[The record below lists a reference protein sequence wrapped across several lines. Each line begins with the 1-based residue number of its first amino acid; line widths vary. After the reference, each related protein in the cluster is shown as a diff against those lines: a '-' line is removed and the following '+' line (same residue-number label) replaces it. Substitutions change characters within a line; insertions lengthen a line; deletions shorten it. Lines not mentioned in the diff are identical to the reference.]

1 MSFVKKLASQTALY
15 GLTNVSRLINFL
27 ILAKLHSTVLSQ
39 VESGVQGNFYAYI
52 SFFNILFTYGIET
65 AFFRFANKTQDPK
78 TVFGTAY
85 ISLIGSSVLLI
96 LLGWAVWP
104 TLAGFTGFA
113 SQPKYLLYLAAILL
127 VDTLAAIPYAGLRQ
141 QNKPIKF
148 AVIKIAGMLVFLL
161 LNLFF
166 LWFCPAVS
174 KGEFCGFALEW
185 INSFYN
191 PQNSLDYI
199 FLANLFSSLLSFILL
214 SPQIFGFKY
223 GFDKQ
228 LWKQM
233 IRFSWPLLIAG
244 LLGMTSETLDRIL
257 IPKLI
262 DGQKGLVQNGIYSQ
276 CYKISIF
283 LTVFV
288 QAFKFAAEPFFFSKA
303 TDSNAPKIYALVMD
317 WFVLVCV
324 LVITLLILYID
335 VAKHLLDQ
343 KFWEGLII
351 VPILL
356 FANLFMGIHANLS
369 IWYKVTDK
377 TFWGLL
383 IALCGAFFTILL
395 NIIWI
400 PQMGY
405 IGAAW
410 ATLIS
415 YLAMSLF
422 SYFVGQKYYKVPYNV
437 LRFTLLVLSAILIT
451 NISDFL
457 VLYFY
462 IIDMWPKLM
471 LNTILLIIYMIFIWK
486 LYITPLRKESAVF
499 SGS

>member
-1 MSFVKKLASQTALY
+1 
-15 GLTNVSRLINFL
+15 
-27 ILAKLHSTVLSQ
+27 
-39 VESGVQGNFYAYI
+39 
-52 SFFNILFTYGIET
+52 
-65 AFFRFANKTQDPK
+65 
-78 TVFGTAY
+78 
-85 ISLIGSSVLLI
+85 
-96 LLGWAVWP
+96 
-104 TLAGFTGFA
+104 
-113 SQPKYLLYLAAILL
+113 
-127 VDTLAAIPYAGLRQ
+127 
-141 QNKPIKF
+141 
-148 AVIKIAGMLVFLL
+148 
-161 LNLFF
+161 
-166 LWFCPAVS
+166 
-174 KGEFCGFALEW
+174 
-185 INSFYN
+185 
-191 PQNSLDYI
+191 
-199 FLANLFSSLLSFILL
+199 
-214 SPQIFGFKY
+214 
-223 GFDKQ
+223 
-228 LWKQM
+228 
-233 IRFSWPLLIAG
+233 
-244 LLGMTSETLDRIL
+244 
-257 IPKLI
+257 
-262 DGQKGLVQNGIYSQ
+262 
-276 CYKISIF
+276 
-283 LTVFV
+283 
-288 QAFKFAAEPFFFSKA
+288 
-303 TDSNAPKIYALVMD
+303 MD

-343 KFWEGLII
+343 KFWEGLTI

>member
-39 VESGVQGNFYAYI
+39 AESGVQGNFYAYI
-52 SFFNILFTYGIET
+52 SFFNILFTYGLET

-78 TVFGTAY
+78 AVFGTAY
-85 ISLIGSSVLLI
+85 ISLMSSSVLLI
-96 LLGWAVWP
+96 FLGWSIWP
-104 TLAGFTGFA
+104 TLASFTGFA
-113 SQPKYLLYLAAILL
+113 SQPKYLLYLGAILL
-127 VDTLAAIPYAGLRQ
+127 VDTLSAIPYAGLRQ
-141 QNKPIKF
+141 QNRPIKF

-166 LWFCPAVS
+166 LWFCPSVS
-174 KGEFCGFALEW
+174 EGKICSFAQGW
-185 INSFYN
+185 INSFYI
-191 PQNSLDYI
+191 PQNNLEYI
-199 FLANLFSSLLSFILL
+199 FLANLISSLFSFILL
-214 SPQIFGFKY
+214 GPQIFGFKY

-233 IRFSWPLLIAG
+233 MQFAGPLLLVG
-244 LLGMTSETLDRIL
+244 LLGMTNETLDRIL

-262 DGQKGLVQNGIYSQ
+262 DGQEGLIQNGIYSQ

-288 QAFKFAAEPFFFSKA
+288 QAFRYAAEPFFFSKA
-303 TDSNAPKIYALVMD
+303 NDSNAPKIYALVMD

-324 LVITLLILYID
+324 VVITILLLYID
-335 VAKHLLDQ
+335 IAKHLLDE
-343 KFWEGLII
+343 KFWEGIKI

-356 FANLFMGIHANLS
+356 FANLFMGINTNLS

-377 TFWGLL
+377 TSWGIL
-383 IALCGAFFTILL
+383 IAFCGAFLTVLL

-405 IGAAW
+405 LGAAW
-410 ATLIS
+410 ATLWS
-415 YLAMSLF
+415 YLGMATL
-422 SYFVGQKYYKVPYNV
+422 SYFIGQKHYKVPYNIS
-437 LRFTLLVLSAILIT
+437 RFFILLFSTVALVA
-451 NISDFL
+451 ISDLLIYHLDLIGFWPKTTLNTGLLILYLFL
-457 VLYFY
+457 V
-462 IIDMWPKLM
+462 
-471 LNTILLIIYMIFIWK
+471 WK
-486 LYITPLRKESAVF
+486 LYINKLRIESRVF

>member
-1 MSFVKKLASQTALY
+1 MSFVKNLASQTALY
-15 GLTNVSRLINFL
+15 GLTNMSRLINFL

-39 VESGVQGNFYAYI
+39 VESGVQGNFYSYI
-52 SFFNILFTYGIET
+52 SFFNVLFTYGLET
-65 AFFRFANKTQDPK
+65 AFFRFASKTADPK
-78 TVFGTAY
+78 SVFGTAY
-85 ISLIGSSVLLI
+85 ISLMVSSVLLI
-96 LLGWAVWP
+96 FLGWTIWP
-104 TLAGFTGFA
+104 SLAGLTGFA
-113 SQPKYLLYLAAILL
+113 SQPKYLIYLAAILL
-127 VDTLAAIPYAGLRQ
+127 VDTLAAIPYARLRQ

-148 AVIKIAGMLVFLL
+148 AAIKIAGMLAFLL

-174 KGEFCGFALEW
+174 EGKFCGFAQDW
-185 INSFYN
+185 INSFYDS
-191 PQNSLDYI
+191 QNKLEYI

-214 SPQIFGFKY
+214 SPQIFGFRY

-233 IRFSWPLLIAG
+233 MQFAWPLLLMG
-244 LLGMTSETLDRIL
+244 LLGMTNETLDRIL

-262 DGQKGLVQNGIYSQ
+262 NGNDGLIQNGIYSQ

-303 TDSNAPKIYALVMD
+303 NDNNAQKIYALVMD
-317 WFVLVCV
+317 WFVLVCIF
-324 LVITLLILYID
+324 VITILLLYID
-335 VAKHLLDQ
+335 LAKHLLDE
-343 KFWEGLII
+343 KFWEGLKI

-356 FANLFMGIHANLS
+356 FANLFMGIHTNLS

-377 TFWGLL
+377 TIWGFL
-383 IALCGAFFTILL
+383 IAMCGAVFTITL

-400 PQMGY
+400 PKQGY
-405 IGAAW
+405 MGAAW

-415 YLAMSLF
+415 YAAMALL
-422 SYFVGQKYYKVPYNV
+422 SYFIGQKFYKIPYNV
-437 LRFTLLVLSAILIT
+437 LRFGLLLLSALVIT
-451 NISDFL
+451 NLSDFL

-462 IIDMWPKLM
+462 ITELWHKLF
-471 LNTILLIIYMIFIWK
+471 LNTGLLIIYILFIVK
-486 LYITPLRKESAVF
+486 LYIKPLSKESALL
-499 SGS
+499 SGR

>member
-1 MSFVKKLASQTALY
+1 MSIVKKLASQTALY

-52 SFFNILFTYGIET
+52 SFFNVLFTYGLET

-78 TVFGTAY
+78 SVFGTAY
-85 ISLIGSSVLLI
+85 ISLMGSSVLLI
-96 LLGWAVWP
+96 VLGWAVWP

-141 QNKPIKF
+141 QNRPIKF
-148 AVIKIAGMLVFLL
+148 AVIKIAGMLAFLL

-174 KGEFCGFALEW
+174 EGKFCGFAQGW
-185 INSFYN
+185 VNSFYD
-191 PQNSLDYI
+191 PQHNLEYI
-199 FLANLFSSLLSFILL
+199 FLANLFSSLLSFVLL

-233 IRFSWPLLIAG
+233 MQFAWPLLLAG
-244 LLGMTSETLDRIL
+244 LLGMTNETLDRIL

-262 DGQKGLVQNGIYSQ
+262 DGQEGLIQNGIYSQ

-303 TDSNAPKIYALVMD
+303 NDSNAQKIYALVMD
-317 WFVLVCV
+317 WFVLICV
-324 LVITLLILYID
+324 LVITILLLYID
-335 VAKHLLDQ
+335 VAKHLLDE
-343 KFWEGLII
+343 KFWEGLKV

-356 FANLFMGIHANLS
+356 FANLFMGIHTNLS

-377 TFWGLL
+377 TQWGLL
-383 IALCGAFFTILL
+383 IALAGAVFTILL

-405 IGAAW
+405 MGAAW
-410 ATLIS
+410 ATLFS
-415 YLAMSLF
+415 YLAMALL
-422 SYFVGQKYYKVPYNV
+422 SYLLGQKYYKIPYNV
-437 LRFTLLVLSAILIT
+437 PRFLLLLFSAILLVG
-451 NISDFL
+451 ISDMLVYHFDLRFL
-457 VLYFY
+457 
-462 IIDMWPKLM
+462 PKLF
-471 LNTILLIIYMIFIWK
+471 LNTGLLLIYILFLWK
-486 LYITPLRKESAVF
+486 TYIRKLRKESAAF